1 MRILITAGPT
11 REFFDTVRFISN
23 PSSGKMGYA
32 LAAAAARRGHEVVLV
47 SGPVTIRPPTN
58 VRTVHVTT
66 AAEMAAAAKRAFRRA
81 DAAILTAA
89 VCDYRPRKPLA
100 RKLKKQARPRTVT
113 LEPTE
118 DISASLGRTKG
129 RRITIAFAMEDHNHH
144 HHAADKLVRK
154 RCDAI
159 ILNGPENI
167 GADRATVEVL
177 VAGEGWTGPWRGT
190 KRQVA
195 ERIVR
200 LAEQLAARKSRLGA
214 FRNEKRERT

>member
-32 LAAAAARRGHEVVLV
+32 LAAAAARRGHDVVLL
-47 SGPVTIRPPTN
+47 SGPVAINPPRT
-58 VRTVHVTT
+58 VRTVNVTT
-66 AAEMAAAAKRAFRRA
+66 AAQMAAAAKRAFRRA

-89 VCDYRPRKPLA
+89 VCDYRPREPLT

-118 DISASLGRTKG
+118 DIAASLGRTKG
-129 RRITIAFAMEDHNHH
+129 RRVTIAFAMEDYNHH
-144 HHAADKLVRK
+144 RHAAYKLVRK

-177 VAGEGWTGPWRGT
+177 VAGEGWTGPWQGT

-200 LAEQLAARKSRLGA
+200 LAEQLAARKNPPRVR
-214 FRNEKRERT
+214 RNAKRERT